1 MGNIVTPAEPRAD
14 GSRPP
19 SARREELRIKLRS
32 VVDFLQIAHYGHNDL
47 SLSEAVQLGFINE
60 VRAILLNS
68 ECNLNEHDED
78 GNTPVMHAA
87 GLPSALD
94 DGLTAGD
101 FVKLLLEG
109 KANPNWQNTVGN
121 TALHFACEDEDVSV
135 ISLLLQHG
143 ADSTL
148 ENADGQTPGDLCTTQ
163 ATRDIIDD
171 FGSGRVPSPDAATDG
186 TSSGDETQN
195 KTMNRI
201 SSKGNVLTV
210 STPTVLVRDVPS
222 TATIDDCCK
231 SKGTREDVERLLRTK
246 ADPNERDVKGSTP
259 LMKAVWYENADII
272 YALLEA
278 KVRDALH
285 TFVVVVVAVRCGG
298 ARVFGCWLP
307 LVQPRPDDPAH
318 SASSS
323 SCFWRWSWR
332 LWPSR

>member
-1 MGNIVTPAEPRAD
+1 MGNAATGASAEPRAD

-32 VVDFLQIAHYGHNDL
+32 VIDFLQIAHYGANDL
-47 SLSEAVQLGFINE
+47 SLTEAVQLGFINE
-60 VRAILLNS
+60 VRSILQNS
-68 ECNLNEHDED
+68 ECNMDEHDED

-87 GLPSALD
+87 GLPATLD
-94 DGLTAGD
+94 DGLTAAD
-101 FVKLLLEG
+101 FVKLLLEA
-109 KANPNWQNTVGN
+109 KSNPNWQNTVGN

-171 FGSGRVPSPDAATDG
+171 YGSGKAPDPDAATDG
-186 TSSGDETQN
+186 TSSGDEQA

-210 STPTVLVRDVPS
+210 HTPAVLVRDLPS

-231 SKGTREDVERLLRTK
+231 SKGTREDVERLLRKK

-259 LMKAVWYENADII
+259 LMKAVWYENTGII
-272 YALLEA
+272 HTLLQA
-278 KVRDALH
+278 KVG
-285 TFVVVVVAVRCGG
+285 RCCCSGNKSRSL
-298 ARVFGCWLP
+298 ARG
-307 LVQPRPDDPAH
+307 RP
-318 SASSS
+318 SQ
-323 SCFWRWSWR
+323 R
-332 LWPSR
+332 